1 MNWKKSELVNI
12 GRTLKKH
19 LEIWL
24 QNLSLFVDIFQKK
37 KYWWCLYSMQDKV
50 YKPPF
55 ENTKDFKYIQ
65 CTSGPYDVYWKHLKV
80 MAYNTKYTH

>member
-1 MNWKKSELVNI
+1 
-12 GRTLKKH
+12 
-19 LEIWL
+19 
-24 QNLSLFVDIFQKK
+24 
-37 KYWWCLYSMQDKV
+37 MQDKV